1 MINNNCCN
9 HSTKKMKLKYNI
21 STKRSINLTMKV
33 FSNQA
38 LNQPAKQIKL
48 SLSLSLALY
57 LSPSLF
63 IYIYIYISIY
73 TCSSVSN
80 ASNSQKSGPIN
91 SVGDHRSLIATSV
104 RVQHYMNRTTL
115 RDSESLPLVDKMTSS
130 ITKTWLAPQTVPCPT
145 TEAGLKTPH
154 PPCFQSLQSIDSF
167 YYEHRF

>member
-1 MINNNCCN
+1 
-9 HSTKKMKLKYNI
+9 MKLKYNI
-21 STKRSINLTMKV
+21 STKRSINLSMNV

-48 SLSLSLALY
+48 SLSLSRS
-57 LSPSLF
+57 LSLSLSL
-63 IYIYIYISIY
+63 YIYTYIY

-80 ASNSQKSGPIN
+80 AFNSQKSCPIN

-104 RVQHYMNRTTL
+104 RVQHYMP
-115 RDSESLPLVDKMTSS
+115 ESLPLDKMTSS

-167 YYEHRF
+167 YYEHRSSSR